1 MEAACDSCAGPGDP
15 AVGVVSY
22 RAPPL
27 SRDDAGRPPSAG
39 VGHDDRMGR
48 VYCRCAG
55 RKDNTER
62 EMGWLMRWVLD

>member
-27 SRDDAGRPPSAG
+27 ARDDAGRPPSAG

-55 RKDNTER
+55 ER
-62 EMGWLMRWVLD
+62 

>member
-27 SRDDAGRPPSAG
+27 ARDQLRRPACVTTTG
-39 VGHDDRMGR
+39 WAAFIVAVLG
-48 VYCRCAG
+48 
-55 RKDNTER
+55 KDNTER
-62 EMGWLMRWVLD
+62 ELGWLMR